1 MRRRELLVASLA
13 ALPLWAGKRI
23 DRSRFSA
30 LTDEI
35 GNSEEEAF
43 AFAKQYGL
51 SWVEL
56 RGVPGANLDYE
67 GLPASELR
75 AFARKLKDRGLKVS
89 YLDAPLLKFTLPGFE
104 PVGRSTDTAEQLARR
119 AAEGEQRLGRR
130 MEDLRRSLD
139 TAEILGAR
147 KVRVF
152 TFHRVRDRDKVMPR
166 VAGILAEMAAAAG
179 RRGIHL
185 LVENE
190 GSCNVATCAE
200 AAGLLKMVPSQ
211 WLGFNWDCLNGVGYR
226 ENPFPEAYSLIPK
239 DRLGNVHIKGRSV
252 LPGPHRM
259 DWKAVFAAL
268 ERDGYRGQIGLETH
282 IKETLIESSHASMR
296 EMIRLVEG

>member
-268 ERDGYRGQIGLETH
+268 ERDGYRGQTGLETH

>member
-1 MRRRELLVASLA
+1 MQRRELLAASLA

-43 AFAKQYGL
+43 VFAKQYGL
-51 SWVEL
+51 RWVEI
-56 RGVPGANLDYE
+56 RGVPGTKRDYQE
-67 GLPASELR
+67 LSASELR
-75 AFARKLKDRGLKVS
+75 AFAKRVRDRGLKVS
-89 YLDAPLLKFTLPGFE
+89 YLDAPLLKFTLPGFD
-104 PVGRSTDTAEQLARR
+104 PVGRSTDTAEQRARR
-119 AAEGEQRLGRR
+119 AAQGEPLLARR
-130 MEDLRRSLD
+130 MADLRRALE
-139 TAEILGAR
+139 TAEILGTR
-147 KVRVF
+147 KVRIF
-152 TFHRVRDRDKVMPR
+152 TFHRVRDRAKVMPR
-166 VAGILAEMAAAAG
+166 VAEILAEMAAAAG

-200 AAGLLKMVPSQ
+200 AAELLKMVPSK
-211 WLGFNWDCLNGVGYR
+211 WLGFNWDCLNGVSYK
-226 ENPFPEAYSLIPK
+226 ENPFPEAYSFIPK

-252 LPGPHRM
+252 LPGPYHM
-259 DWKAVFAAL
+259 DWKTVFQAL
-268 ERDGYRGQIGLETH
+268 ERDGYQGQIGLETH

>member
-1 MRRRELLVASLA
+1 MRRRELLAAGLA
-13 ALPLWAGKRI
+13 AIPLWAGKRI

-35 GNSEEEAF
+35 GNTEDEAF

-51 SWVEL
+51 RWVEIRSL
-56 RGVPGANLDYE
+56 PGTKRDYQE
-67 GLPASELR
+67 LPGSELR
-75 AFARKLKDRGLKVS
+75 AFARRIRDHGLKVS
-89 YLDAPLLKFTLPGFE
+89 FLDAPLLKFTLPDFE
-104 PVGRSTDTAEQLARR
+104 PVGRPTDTAEQRAKRMADGKLLLARR
-119 AAEGEQRLGRR
+119 
-130 MEDLRRSLD
+130 MDDLRRAME
-139 TAEILGAR
+139 TAEILGTR
-147 KVRVF
+147 KIRVF
-152 TFHRVRDRDKVMPR
+152 TFHRVRERDKVMPR
-166 VAGILAEMAAAAG
+166 VAEILAEMAEAAG

-200 AAGLLKMVPSQ
+200 AAELFKAVPSK
-211 WLGFNWDCLNGVGYR
+211 WLGFNWDCLNGVGFK
-226 ENPFPEAYSLIPK
+226 ENPFPEAYSFIPK

-252 LPGPHRM
+252 LPGPNRM
-259 DWKAVFAAL
+259 DWKAVFQAL

-282 IKETLIESSHASMR
+282 IKQDLIRNSHDSMR